1 MKLYDKTAKQL
12 IDVNPSDVP
21 AALATGKFS
30 FEKNQKVPINYEG
43 KLMFTT
49 PEYAG
54 RYRDRLTF
62 ANEADVEQASAERAT
77 SGIGGAVEATA
88 LGLGKALTLGAGPA
102 VLGAVSE
109 TARERMRELELGRPN
124 ITAAAEFGGLLV
136 DPFAL
141 AGRVGQRLAGRGA
154 AQAAEVAA
162 AQRAAVSPALR
173 LGEAATGAVVPPAQ
187 TAVRAAEQTLE
198 LGGQRAAMG
207 GVSQAMP
214 TLGGAQALAPTAEE
228 AASLAF
234 RSRARQSMAGRG
246 QAAARAAEEQAA
258 ADELS
263 LAFRPST
270 GPVSPAEPGLRLGA
284 DPFRT
289 PELAMRARQAEEL
302 TTRAAGARA
311 AEARAAEEAAAME
324 RGLAPGQV
332 GPVEDFAQMPS
343 SAMESEF
350 LQSELSRIDDALE
363 ANAAAARRARS
374 QASRDRIGAER
385 ERLLAERERLD
396 VGAMRTGIQA
406 EEDLAAQAGRAFEA
420 TQMQAAAPARALEAE
435 RMGRMAGEIEAANV
449 ATASPRAATA
459 PIPENVSPAMSFG
472 ERIAGLRGEVTPPNV
487 SPAGIGA
494 LETPGM
500 VSAPGALRMGPAGR
514 MAEEA
519 VEGGAGLR
527 LGEAPRGAQEALGDL
542 AAGAP
547 MPQLPAM
554 PKAPYEPTVAG
565 QALQGAVYGGASQ
578 AYKQEL
584 GLEPGGVGEVLAAT
598 ALGGAI
604 GKGLSLGG
612 KALVKGQKAL
622 TDVAA
627 ESAPSSLASM
637 IGKAASSVERTHLLR
652 QWGQSQKAVRKLN
665 ERFTEDELGKL
676 GSTAMTDY
684 VRNAAAR
691 IEELKAAH
699 PENQFLQS
707 INVGTKGLTFTN
719 LSAEQRNAMAQVLR
733 EEAGKAVEA
742 MYGPALNQVVSPQ
755 AIDAALARVEKK
767 LRTRGMGDIP
777 LQDIRAELDALRESL
792 AKREPYTVGD
802 LRQYEIA
809 TSRRFQERQGIHEP
823 LTSAQSTFRN
833 EIKNLYL
840 DAAEQVTPGIRQQ
853 LVVPNR
859 NYTLADMLAVGAED
873 ALAKGETTSAVGR
886 DSLAQFALGAFA
898 MVQPIPA
905 ALFFLGTTALRG
917 LYNQRG
923 DGFIADMAGKVARK
937 SASVAAAPEVAAREV
952 TQSILNAQRPLLGAF
967 NAEKLVDV
975 KPTDYTSLSQ
985 GIRELAAS
993 TDFAHERIRQ
1003 ATANLPPDQQERFIA
1018 DYDATMQKLVDEMP
1032 KGIPTQKALSEAERR
1047 WTVMARSLFD
1057 HAYATQLIANGGPMA
1072 PAAAQGLAMIP
1083 NGQKYLDELASNLQ
1097 RAIAE
1102 NEKLRGDQ
1110 QLATVARNFAKVK
1123 TGVGGIRIQRI
1134 VSGMGQQ
1141 AFQPPAGGR
1150 LPTPGASGQAAA
1162 RNAFGAATAGQ
1173 R

>member
-102 VLGAVSE
+102 LLGAVSD

-141 AGRVGQRLAGRGA
+141 AGRVGQRAALRGA
-154 AQAAEVAA
+154 EQLAAREAEQAAA
-162 AQRAAVSPALR
+162 RAAVSPEIGAGQAAALFGPAR
-173 LGEAATGAVVPPAQ
+173 QTPAGVAAQVAGEAAQVGRGAIGREVSPLALGRQ
-187 TAVRAAEQTLE
+187 AA
-198 LGGQRAAMG
+198 
-207 GVSQAMP
+207 
-214 TLGGAQALAPTAEE
+214 APTAEE
-228 AASLAF
+228 AARLTAEF
-234 RSRARQSMAGRG
+234 EARQAAIRQGAIDRARAVATDEAG
-246 QAAARAAEEQAA
+246 QVIEEA
-258 ADELS
+258 S
-263 LAFRPST
+263 LRMRPLT
-270 GPVSPAEPGLRLGA
+270 GPTSTAEPGLRLGA

-289 PELAMRARQAEEL
+289 EELAMRGRQAEEL
-302 TTRAAGARA
+302 TGRAEGFRQLEAAQMERVNDALQMRDLAAADAAAAEAARA
-311 AEARAAEEAAAME
+311 GRIASDVEAANTLPATLRTAEARVAAEDVSPRLGIPAAAEPNVSPLGLGMAETGVMPAARGLALGAPIEARAAQAATDMT
-324 RGLAPGQV
+324 
-332 GPVEDFAQMPS
+332 
-343 SAMESEF
+343 
-350 LQSELSRIDDALE
+350 
-363 ANAAAARRARS
+363 AAAAPGLIE
-374 QASRDRIGAER
+374 RIGR
-385 ERLLAERERLD
+385 
-396 VGAMRTGIQA
+396 
-406 EEDLAAQAGRAFEA
+406 
-420 TQMQAAAPARALEAE
+420 PA
-435 RMGRMAGEIEAANV
+435 IE
-449 ATASPRAATA
+449 
-459 PIPENVSPAMSFG
+459 
-472 ERIAGLRGEVTPPNV
+472 
-487 SPAGIGA
+487 GA
-494 LETPGM
+494 LY
-500 VSAPGALRMGPAGR
+500 SGA
-514 MAEEA
+514 
-519 VEGGAGLR
+519 
-527 LGEAPRGAQEALGDL
+527 
-542 AAGAP
+542 
-547 MPQLPAM
+547 
-554 PKAPYEPTVAG
+554 T
-565 QALQGAVYGGASQ
+565 Q

-584 GLEPGGVGEVLAAT
+584 GLEPGGAGEVLAAT
-598 ALGGAI
+598 ALGGVI

-622 TDVAA
+622 TDAAA
-627 ESAPSSLASM
+627 ETAPESLAGM
-637 IGKAASSVERTHLLR
+637 IGKAASGIERTHLLR
-652 QWGQSQKAVRKLN
+652 QWGQTQKAVRKLN

-684 VRNAAAR
+684 IRNAAAR

-707 INVGTKGLTFTN
+707 INVGQKGLTFTN

-733 EEAGKAVEA
+733 EQAGKEVEA
-742 MYGPALNQVVSPQ
+742 MYGPALNQVIDPR
-755 AIDAALARVEKK
+755 AIDAALKRVEKK
-767 LRTRGMGDIP
+767 LLTRGTGDIP
-777 LQDIRAELDALRESL
+777 LESIRAEMDALRASLRES
-792 AKREPYTVGD
+792 YTVKE
-802 LRQYEIA
+802 LRDYEIA
-809 TSRRFQERQGIHEP
+809 TSRRFQEKRGVHEP
-823 LTSAQSTFRN
+823 LTEAQSLFRN
-833 EIKNLYL
+833 EIKNVYL
-840 DAAEQVTPGIRQQ
+840 DAAERVTPGLRQN

-859 NYTLADMLAVGAED
+859 NYTLADMLAIGADE
-873 ALAKGETTSAVGR
+873 ALAKGETTSSVGR

-898 MVQPIPA
+898 MVQPVA
-905 ALFFLGTTALRG
+905 ATLFFLGTTALRG

-923 DGFIADMAGKVARK
+923 DGFIADMAGKLARK
-937 SASVAAAPEVAAREV
+937 SASVAAAPEVAAREA

-967 NAEKLVDV
+967 NAEKLVEV
-975 KPTDYTSLSQ
+975 KPADYTSLSR

-993 TDFAHERIRQ
+993 TDFAHEKIRQ

-1057 HAYATQLIANGGPMA
+1057 HAYATQTIANGGPMA
-1072 PAAAQGLAMIP
+1072 TAAAQGLTMIP
-1083 NGQKYLDELASNLQ
+1083 NGQKYLDELATNLQ

-1110 QLATVARNFAKVK
+1110 QLATVVRNLSKAK
-1123 TGVGGIRIQRI
+1123 TGGGGIRIQRTI
-1134 VSGMGQQ
+1134 HAGSQV
-1141 AFQPPAGGR
+1141 FQPPAGGR

>member
-12 IDVNPSDVP
+12 IDVNPGDVP

-77 SGIGGAVEATA
+77 AGIGGAVEATA

-102 VLGAVSE
+102 LLGAVSD

-136 DPFAL
+136 DPFAI
-141 AGRVGQRLAGRGA
+141 AGRLGQRAALRGA
-154 AQAAEVAA
+154 EQLAAREAEQVAA
-162 AQRAAVSPALR
+162 RAAVSPEIGAGQAAALFGPAR
-173 LGEAATGAVVPPAQ
+173 QAPAGVAAQVAGEAAQVGRGAIGREVSPLALGRQ
-187 TAVRAAEQTLE
+187 AA
-198 LGGQRAAMG
+198 
-207 GVSQAMP
+207 
-214 TLGGAQALAPTAEE
+214 APTAEE
-228 AASLAF
+228 AARLTAEF
-234 RSRARQSMAGRG
+234 EARQAAIRQGAIDRARAVATDEAG
-246 QAAARAAEEQAA
+246 QVVEEA
-258 ADELS
+258 S
-263 LAFRPST
+263 LRMRPLT
-270 GPVSPAEPGLRLGA
+270 GPTSPAEPGLRLGA

-289 PELAMRARQAEEL
+289 EELAMRGRQAEEL
-302 TTRAAGARA
+302 TGRAEGFRQLEAAQMERVNDALQMRDLAAADAAAAEAARA
-311 AEARAAEEAAAME
+311 GRIAGEVEAANTLPATLRTAEARVAAEDVSPRLGIPAAAEPNVSPLGLGMAETGVMPAARGLALGAPIEARAAQAATDMT
-324 RGLAPGQV
+324 
-332 GPVEDFAQMPS
+332 
-343 SAMESEF
+343 
-350 LQSELSRIDDALE
+350 
-363 ANAAAARRARS
+363 AAAAPGLIE
-374 QASRDRIGAER
+374 RIGR
-385 ERLLAERERLD
+385 
-396 VGAMRTGIQA
+396 
-406 EEDLAAQAGRAFEA
+406 
-420 TQMQAAAPARALEAE
+420 PA
-435 RMGRMAGEIEAANV
+435 IE
-449 ATASPRAATA
+449 
-459 PIPENVSPAMSFG
+459 
-472 ERIAGLRGEVTPPNV
+472 
-487 SPAGIGA
+487 GA
-494 LETPGM
+494 LY
-500 VSAPGALRMGPAGR
+500 SGA
-514 MAEEA
+514 
-519 VEGGAGLR
+519 
-527 LGEAPRGAQEALGDL
+527 
-542 AAGAP
+542 
-547 MPQLPAM
+547 
-554 PKAPYEPTVAG
+554 T
-565 QALQGAVYGGASQ
+565 Q

-584 GLEPGGVGEVLAAT
+584 GLEPGGAGEVLAAT
-598 ALGGAI
+598 ALGGVV

-627 ESAPSSLASM
+627 ETAPESLAGL
-637 IGKAASSVERTHLLR
+637 IGKAASGIERTHLLR
-652 QWGQSQKAVRKLN
+652 QWGQTQKAVRKLN

-684 VRNAAAR
+684 IRNAAAR

-707 INVGTKGLTFTN
+707 INVGQKGLTFTN

-733 EEAGKAVEA
+733 EQAGKEVEA
-742 MYGPALNQVVSPQ
+742 MYGPALNQVIDPR
-755 AIDAALARVEKK
+755 AIDAALKRVEKK
-767 LRTRGMGDIP
+767 LRTRGTGDIP
-777 LQDIRAELDALRESL
+777 LESIRAEMDALRASLRES
-792 AKREPYTVGD
+792 YTVKE
-802 LRQYEIA
+802 LRDYEIA
-809 TSRRFQERQGIHEP
+809 TSRRFQEKRGVHEP
-823 LTSAQSTFRN
+823 LTEAQSLFRN
-833 EIKNLYL
+833 EIKNVYL
-840 DAAEQVTPGIRQQ
+840 DAAEQVTPGLRQS

-859 NYTLADMLAVGAED
+859 NYTIADMLEIGSKE
-873 ALAKGETTSAVGR
+873 ALSKAETTSAVGR

-952 TQSILNAQRPLLGAF
+952 TQSIINAQRPMLAAM

-993 TDFAHERIRQ
+993 TDFAHERILQ
-1003 ATANLPPDQQERFIA
+1003 ATANLPLDQQERFIA

-1072 PAAAQGLAMIP
+1072 TAAAQGLTMIP
-1083 NGQKYLDELASNLQ
+1083 NGQKYLDELATNLQ

-1110 QLATVARNFAKVK
+1110 QLATIARNFSKVK
-1123 TGVGGIRIQRI
+1123 TGGGGIRIQRT
-1134 VSGMGQQ
+1134 VHAGSQV
-1141 AFQPPAGGR
+1141 FQPPAGGR

-1162 RNAFGAATAGQ
+1162 RNSLGAVYATP

>member
-12 IDVNPSDVP
+12 IDVNPGDVP

-77 SGIGGAVEATA
+77 AGLGGAVEATA
-88 LGLGKALTLGAGPA
+88 LGLGKALTFGVGPA

-141 AGRVGQRLAGRGA
+141 AGRL
-154 AQAAEVAA
+154 
-162 AQRAAVSPALR
+162 
-173 LGEAATGAVVPPAQ
+173 
-187 TAVRAAEQTLE
+187 
-198 LGGQRAAMG
+198 GQRAALRG
-207 GVSQAMP
+207 AEQLAAREAEQAAARAVVSPEIGAGQAAALFGPARQAPAGVAAQVAGEAAQVGRGAIGREVSPLALGRQA
-214 TLGGAQALAPTAEE
+214 AAPTAEE
-228 AASLAF
+228 AARLTAEF
-234 RSRARQSMAGRG
+234 EARQAAIRQGAIDRARAVATDEAG
-246 QAAARAAEEQAA
+246 QVVEEA
-258 ADELS
+258 S
-263 LAFRPST
+263 LRMRPLT
-270 GPVSPAEPGLRLGA
+270 GPTSPAEPGLRLGA

-289 PELAMRARQAEEL
+289 EETLMRGRQAEEL
-302 TTRAAGARA
+302 TGRAEGFRQLEAAQMERVNDALQMRDLAAADAAAAEAARAGRLASEVEAANTLPSTLRTAETRVVAEDVSPRLGIPAAAEPNVSPLGLGMAETGVMPAARGLALGAPIEARA
-311 AEARAAEEAAAME
+311 AEAATDM
-324 RGLAPGQV
+324 
-332 GPVEDFAQMPS
+332 
-343 SAMESEF
+343 
-350 LQSELSRIDDALE
+350 
-363 ANAAAARRARS
+363 AAAAAPGLVE
-374 QASRDRIGAER
+374 RIGR
-385 ERLLAERERLD
+385 
-396 VGAMRTGIQA
+396 
-406 EEDLAAQAGRAFEA
+406 
-420 TQMQAAAPARALEAE
+420 PA
-435 RMGRMAGEIEAANV
+435 IE
-449 ATASPRAATA
+449 
-459 PIPENVSPAMSFG
+459 
-472 ERIAGLRGEVTPPNV
+472 
-487 SPAGIGA
+487 GA
-494 LETPGM
+494 LY
-500 VSAPGALRMGPAGR
+500 S
-514 MAEEA
+514 
-519 VEGGAGLR
+519 
-527 LGEAPRGAQEALGDL
+527 
-542 AAGAP
+542 
-547 MPQLPAM
+547 
-554 PKAPYEPTVAG
+554 
-565 QALQGAVYGGASQ
+565 GASQ

-627 ESAPSSLASM
+627 ESAPGSLASM

-742 MYGPALNQVVSPQ
+742 MYGPALNQIVSPQ

-898 MVQPIPA
+898 MVQPFPA

-952 TQSILNAQRPLLGAF
+952 TQSIINAQRPMLAAM

-1102 NEKLRGDQ
+1102 NEKLRGNQ

-1123 TGVGGIRIQRI
+1123 TGGGGIRIQRI

-1162 RNAFGAATAGQ
+1162 RNAFGGASATQ

>member
-12 IDVNPSDVP
+12 IDVNPNDVP

-77 SGIGGAVEATA
+77 AGIGGAVEATA

-102 VLGAVSE
+102 LLGAVSE

-141 AGRVGQRLAGRGA
+141 AGRVGQRAALRGA
-154 AQAAEVAA
+154 EQLAAREAEQAAA
-162 AQRAAVSPALR
+162 RAAVSPEIGAGQAAALFGPAR
-173 LGEAATGAVVPPAQ
+173 QTPAGVAAQVAGEAAQVGRGAIGREVSPLALGRQ
-187 TAVRAAEQTLE
+187 AA
-198 LGGQRAAMG
+198 
-207 GVSQAMP
+207 
-214 TLGGAQALAPTAEE
+214 APTAEE
-228 AASLAF
+228 AARLTAEF
-234 RSRARQSMAGRG
+234 EARQAAIRQGAIDRARAVATDEAG
-246 QAAARAAEEQAA
+246 QVVEEA
-258 ADELS
+258 S
-263 LAFRPST
+263 LRMRPLT
-270 GPVSPAEPGLRLGA
+270 GPTSPAEPGLRLGA

-289 PELAMRARQAEEL
+289 EELAMRGRQAEEL
-302 TTRAAGARA
+302 TGRAEGFRQLEAAQMERVNDALKMRDLAAADAAAAEAARAGRIASEVEAANTLPPTLRTAEARVAAEDVSPRLGIPAAAEPNVSPLGLGMAETGVMPAARGLALGAPIEARA
-311 AEARAAEEAAAME
+311 AEAATDM
-324 RGLAPGQV
+324 
-332 GPVEDFAQMPS
+332 
-343 SAMESEF
+343 
-350 LQSELSRIDDALE
+350 
-363 ANAAAARRARS
+363 AAAATPGLVE
-374 QASRDRIGAER
+374 RIGR
-385 ERLLAERERLD
+385 
-396 VGAMRTGIQA
+396 
-406 EEDLAAQAGRAFEA
+406 
-420 TQMQAAAPARALEAE
+420 PA
-435 RMGRMAGEIEAANV
+435 IE
-449 ATASPRAATA
+449 
-459 PIPENVSPAMSFG
+459 
-472 ERIAGLRGEVTPPNV
+472 
-487 SPAGIGA
+487 
-494 LETPGM
+494 
-500 VSAPGALRMGPAGR
+500 
-514 MAEEA
+514 
-519 VEGGAGLR
+519 
-527 LGEAPRGAQEALGDL
+527 
-542 AAGAP
+542 
-547 MPQLPAM
+547 
-554 PKAPYEPTVAG
+554 
-565 QALQGAVYGGASQ
+565 GAVYSGATQ

-598 ALGGAI
+598 ALGGVI

-742 MYGPALNQVVSPQ
+742 QYGPALNQVIGQDDILAAIARAERKVSRPG
-755 AIDAALARVEKK
+755 L
-767 LRTRGMGDIP
+767 GDIP
-777 LQDIRAELDALRESL
+777 LRSIREEAESL
-792 AKREPYTVGD
+792 RNAVQKGEQFTVRSLRDFEIGASRE
-802 LRQYEIA
+802 
-809 TSRRFQERQGIHEP
+809 FERKQGLHEP
-823 LTSAQSTFRN
+823 FTEAQSAFRN

-840 DAAEQVTPGIRQQ
+840 DAAEQAVPGLRKA
-853 LVVPNR
+853 LVEPNKA
-859 NYTLADMLAVGAED
+859 YTLADMLAKGSQEVM
-873 ALAKGETTSAVGR
+873 AKSELTSPVGR

-898 MVQPIPA
+898 MVQPVA
-905 ALFFLGTTALRG
+905 AAAFFLGTTALRG

-923 DGFIADMAGKVARK
+923 EGFIADMAGKLSRK
-937 SASVAAAPEVAAREV
+937 ASNVAAAPEVAAREV
-952 TQSILNAQRPLLGAF
+952 TQSIINAQRPMLAAM

-1083 NGQKYLDELASNLQ
+1083 NGQKYLDELAGNLQ

-1102 NEKLRGDQ
+1102 NEKLRGNQ

-1123 TGVGGIRIQRI
+1123 AGGGGIRIQRI

-1162 RNAFGAATAGQ
+1162 RNAFGGASATQ

>member
-102 VLGAVSE
+102 LLGAVSE

-141 AGRVGQRLAGRGA
+141 AGRVGQRAALRGA
-154 AQAAEVAA
+154 EQLAAREAEQAAA
-162 AQRAAVSPALR
+162 R
-173 LGEAATGAVVPPAQ
+173 AVVPPEIGAGQAAALFGPARQAPAGVAAQ
-187 TAVRAAEQTLE
+187 VAGEAAQVGRGAIGREVSPLA
-198 LGGQRAAMG
+198 LGRQAA
-207 GVSQAMP
+207 
-214 TLGGAQALAPTAEE
+214 APTAEE
-228 AASLAF
+228 AARLTAEF
-234 RSRARQSMAGRG
+234 EARQAAIRQGAIDRARAVATDEAG
-246 QAAARAAEEQAA
+246 QVVEEA
-258 ADELS
+258 S
-263 LAFRPST
+263 LRMRPLT
-270 GPVSPAEPGLRLGA
+270 GPTSPAEPGLRLGA
-284 DPFRT
+284 DVYQT
-289 PELAMRARQAEEL
+289 PELAMRGRQAEEL
-302 TTRAAGARA
+302 TGRAEGFRQLEAAQMERVNDALQMRDLAAADAAAAEAARAGRIASEVEAANTLPPTLRTAEARVAAEDVSPRLGIPAAAEPNVEARA
-311 AEARAAEEAAAME
+311 AEAATDM
-324 RGLAPGQV
+324 
-332 GPVEDFAQMPS
+332 
-343 SAMESEF
+343 
-350 LQSELSRIDDALE
+350 
-363 ANAAAARRARS
+363 AAAAAT
-374 QASRDRIGAER
+374 D
-385 ERLLAERERLD
+385 
-396 VGAMRTGIQA
+396 M
-406 EEDLAAQAGRAFEA
+406 AAAAA
-420 TQMQAAAPARALEAE
+420 TDMAAAAAPGL
-435 RMGRMAGEIEAANV
+435 V
-449 ATASPRAATA
+449 
-459 PIPENVSPAMSFG
+459 
-472 ERIAGLRGEVTPPNV
+472 ERIGR
-487 SPAGIGA
+487 PAIEGA
-494 LETPGM
+494 LY
-500 VSAPGALRMGPAGR
+500 SGA
-514 MAEEA
+514 
-519 VEGGAGLR
+519 
-527 LGEAPRGAQEALGDL
+527 
-542 AAGAP
+542 
-547 MPQLPAM
+547 
-554 PKAPYEPTVAG
+554 T
-565 QALQGAVYGGASQ
+565 Q

-584 GLEPGGVGEVLAAT
+584 GLEPGGAGEVLAAT
-598 ALGGAI
+598 ALGGVI

-622 TDVAA
+622 TDAAA
-627 ESAPSSLASM
+627 ETAPESLAGM
-637 IGKAASSVERTHLLR
+637 IGKAASGIERTHLLR
-652 QWGQSQKAVRKLN
+652 QWGQTQKAVRKLN

-684 VRNAAAR
+684 IRNAAAR

-707 INVGTKGLTFTN
+707 INVGQKGLTFTN

-733 EEAGKAVEA
+733 EQAGKEVEA
-742 MYGPALNQVVSPQ
+742 MYGPALNQVIDPR
-755 AIDAALARVEKK
+755 AIDAALKRVEKK
-767 LRTRGMGDIP
+767 LRTRGTGDIP
-777 LQDIRAELDALRESL
+777 LESIRAEMDALRASLRES
-792 AKREPYTVGD
+792 YTVKE
-802 LRQYEIA
+802 LRDYEIA
-809 TSRRFQERQGIHEP
+809 TSRRFQEKRGVHEP
-823 LTSAQSTFRN
+823 LTEAQSLFRN
-833 EIKNLYL
+833 EIKNVYL
-840 DAAEQVTPGIRQQ
+840 DAAEQVTPGLRQN

-859 NYTLADMLAVGAED
+859 NYTLADMLAIGSQE
-873 ALAKGETTSAVGR
+873 ALSKGETTSAVGR

-952 TQSILNAQRPLLGAF
+952 TQSIINAQRPMLAAM

-1057 HAYATQLIANGGPMA
+1057 HAYATQTIANGGPMA
-1072 PAAAQGLAMIP
+1072 TAAAQGLTMIP
-1083 NGQKYLDELASNLQ
+1083 NGQKYLDELATNLQ

-1102 NEKLRGDQ
+1102 NEKLRGNQ
-1110 QLATVARNFAKVK
+1110 QLATVARNFSKVK
-1123 TGVGGIRIQRI
+1123 TGGGGIRIQRTI
-1134 VSGMGQQ
+1134 HGGSQV
-1141 AFQPPAGGR
+1141 FQPPAGGR

-1162 RNAFGAATAGQ
+1162 RNSLGGVYATP

>member
-1 MKLYDKTAKQL
+1 MGVPLLDKSTGSVV
-12 IDVNPSDVP
+12 DVNPDQVP
-21 AALATGKFS
+21 AALKSGAFS
-30 FEKNQKVPINYEG
+30 FIKGRNVPVVMNG
-43 KLMFTT
+43 KETYVS
-49 PEYAG
+49 PENAG
-54 RYRDRLTF
+54 RYIDDLRFTSEE
-62 ANEADVEQASAERAT
+62 NVQQGIAERRTA
-77 SGIGGAVEATA
+77 GLGGAVEATA

-102 VLGAVSE
+102 LLGAVSE

-141 AGRVGQRLAGRGA
+141 AGRVGQRAALRGA
-154 AQAAEVAA
+154 EQLAAREAEQAAA
-162 AQRAAVSPALR
+162 RAAVSPEIGVGQAAALFGPAR
-173 LGEAATGAVVPPAQ
+173 QTPAGVAAQVAGEAAQVGRGAIGREVSPLALGRQ
-187 TAVRAAEQTLE
+187 AV
-198 LGGQRAAMG
+198 
-207 GVSQAMP
+207 
-214 TLGGAQALAPTAEE
+214 APTAEE
-228 AASLAF
+228 AARLTAEF
-234 RSRARQSMAGRG
+234 EARQAAIRQGAIDRARAVATDEAG
-246 QAAARAAEEQAA
+246 QVVEEA
-258 ADELS
+258 S
-263 LAFRPST
+263 LRMRPLT
-270 GPVSPAEPGLRLGA
+270 GPTSPAEPGLRLGA

-289 PELAMRARQAEEL
+289 EELAMRGRQAEEL
-302 TTRAAGARA
+302 MARGQAART
-311 AEARAAEEAAAME
+311 AEARLAEEAAGME
-324 RGLAPGQV
+324 RGLQPGQV
-332 GPVEDFAQMPS
+332 GPMEDFTRPP
-343 SAMESEF
+343 SEF
-350 LQSELSRIDDALE
+350 LRAGDVRNQMANLEEALQ
-363 ANAAAARRARS
+363 ANAAAASRARS
-374 QASRDRIGAER
+374 EASRQRLAAERDRLLMQRDELEYTLFGAETR
-385 ERLLAERERLD
+385 AEEAMTTQAERAL
-396 VGAMRTGIQA
+396 GAA
-406 EEDLAAQAGRAFEA
+406 EMQAG
-420 TQMQAAAPARALEAE
+420 APARALEAE

-449 ATASPRAATA
+449 LPPTLRTAETRVVA
-459 PIPENVSPAMSFG
+459 ENVSPRLGIPA
-472 ERIAGLRGEVTPPNV
+472 APAPNV
-487 SPAGIGA
+487 SPLGLGMAETGVMPAARGLALGAPIEARAAQAATDMAAAAAPGLVERIGRPAIEGA
-494 LETPGM
+494 LY
-500 VSAPGALRMGPAGR
+500 SGA
-514 MAEEA
+514 
-519 VEGGAGLR
+519 
-527 LGEAPRGAQEALGDL
+527 
-542 AAGAP
+542 
-547 MPQLPAM
+547 
-554 PKAPYEPTVAG
+554 T
-565 QALQGAVYGGASQ
+565 Q

-584 GLEPGGVGEVLAAT
+584 GLEPGGAGEVLAAT
-598 ALGGAI
+598 ALGGVI

-699 PENQFLQS
+699 PDNQFLQS

-733 EEAGKAVEA
+733 EEAGQAVEA
-742 MYGPALNQVVSPQ
+742 MYGPALNQVIGQDDILAAIARAERKVSRPG
-755 AIDAALARVEKK
+755 L
-767 LRTRGMGDIP
+767 GDIP
-777 LQDIRAELDALRESL
+777 LRSIREEAESL
-792 AKREPYTVGD
+792 RNTVQKGEQFTVRSLRDFEIGASRE
-802 LRQYEIA
+802 
-809 TSRRFQERQGIHEP
+809 FERKQGLHEP
-823 LTSAQSTFRN
+823 FTEAQSAFRN

-840 DAAEQVTPGIRQQ
+840 DAAEQAVPGLRKA
-853 LVVPNR
+853 LVEPNR
-859 NYTLADMLAVGAED
+859 AYTLADMLAKGSQEVM
-873 ALAKGETTSAVGR
+873 AKSELTSPVGR

-898 MVQPIPA
+898 MVQPVA
-905 ALFFLGTTALRG
+905 AAAFFLGTTALRG

-923 DGFIADMAGKVARK
+923 EGFIADMAGKLSRK
-937 SASVAAAPEVAAREV
+937 ASNVAAAPEVAAREV
-952 TQSILNAQRPLLGAF
+952 TQSIINAQRPMFAAM

-1003 ATANLPPDQQERFIA
+1003 ATANLPPDQQERYIA

-1072 PAAAQGLAMIP
+1072 PVAAQGLAMIP
-1083 NGQKYLDELASNLQ
+1083 NGQKYLDELATNLQ

-1123 TGVGGIRIQRI
+1123 TGGGGIRIQRI

-1141 AFQPPAGGR
+1141 AFQPPSGGR
-1150 LPTPGASGQAAA
+1150 LPTPSASGQAAA

>member
-12 IDVNPSDVP
+12 IDVNPGDVP

-77 SGIGGAVEATA
+77 AGLGGAAEATA
-88 LGLGKALTLGAGPA
+88 LGLGKALTFGVGPA

-109 TARERMRELELGRPN
+109 TARERMRELELGRPG
-124 ITAAAEFGGLLV
+124 ITTAAEIGGLLV
-136 DPFAL
+136 DPFAV
-141 AGRVGQRLAGRGA
+141 AGRLGQRAALRGA
-154 AQAAEVAA
+154 EQLAAREAEQAAA
-162 AQRAAVSPALR
+162 RAAVSPEIGAGQAAALFGPAR
-173 LGEAATGAVVPPAQ
+173 QAPAGVAAQVAGEAAQVGRGAIGREVSPLALGRQ
-187 TAVRAAEQTLE
+187 AA
-198 LGGQRAAMG
+198 
-207 GVSQAMP
+207 
-214 TLGGAQALAPTAEE
+214 APTAEE
-228 AASLAF
+228 AARLTAEF
-234 RSRARQSMAGRG
+234 EARQAAIRQGAIDRARAVATDEAG
-246 QAAARAAEEQAA
+246 QVVEEA
-258 ADELS
+258 S
-263 LAFRPST
+263 LRMRPLT
-270 GPVSPAEPGLRLGA
+270 GPTSPAEPGLRLGA
-284 DPFRT
+284 DVYQT
-289 PELAMRARQAEEL
+289 PELAMRGRQAEEL
-302 TTRAAGARA
+302 TGRAEGFRQLEAAQMERVNDALQMRDLAAADAAAAEAARA
-311 AEARAAEEAAAME
+311 GRIASEVEAANTLPPTLRTAEARVAAEDVSPRLGIPAAAEPNVSPLGLGMAETGVMPAARGLALGAPIEARAAQAATDM
-324 RGLAPGQV
+324 
-332 GPVEDFAQMPS
+332 
-343 SAMESEF
+343 
-350 LQSELSRIDDALE
+350 
-363 ANAAAARRARS
+363 AAAATPGLVE
-374 QASRDRIGAER
+374 RIGR
-385 ERLLAERERLD
+385 
-396 VGAMRTGIQA
+396 
-406 EEDLAAQAGRAFEA
+406 
-420 TQMQAAAPARALEAE
+420 PA
-435 RMGRMAGEIEAANV
+435 IE
-449 ATASPRAATA
+449 
-459 PIPENVSPAMSFG
+459 
-472 ERIAGLRGEVTPPNV
+472 
-487 SPAGIGA
+487 
-494 LETPGM
+494 
-500 VSAPGALRMGPAGR
+500 
-514 MAEEA
+514 
-519 VEGGAGLR
+519 
-527 LGEAPRGAQEALGDL
+527 
-542 AAGAP
+542 
-547 MPQLPAM
+547 
-554 PKAPYEPTVAG
+554 
-565 QALQGAVYGGASQ
+565 GAVYSGASQ
-578 AYKQEL
+578 AYRQEL

-598 ALGGAI
+598 ALGGVI

-627 ESAPSSLASM
+627 ESAPGSLASM

-777 LQDIRAELDALRESL
+777 LQDIRAELDALRESI

-923 DGFIADMAGKVARK
+923 DGFIADMAGKMARK
-937 SASVAAAPEVAAREV
+937 SASVAAAPEAAAREA

-967 NAEKLVDV
+967 NAEKLVEV
-975 KPTDYTSLSQ
+975 KPADYTSLSR

-993 TDFAHERIRQ
+993 TDFAHEKIRQ
-1003 ATANLPPDQQERFIA
+1003 ATANLPPDQQERYIA

-1032 KGIPTQKALSEAERR
+1032 KGIPTDKALSEAERR

-1057 HAYATQLIANGGPMA
+1057 HAYATQTIANGGPMA
-1072 PAAAQGLAMIP
+1072 TAAAQGLTMIP
-1083 NGQKYLDELASNLQ
+1083 NGQKYLDELATNLQ

-1110 QLATVARNFAKVK
+1110 QLATVARNFSKVK
-1123 TGVGGIRIQRI
+1123 TGGGGIRIQRT
-1134 VSGMGQQ
+1134 VHAGSQV
-1141 AFQPPAGGR
+1141 FQPPAGGR

-1162 RNAFGAATAGQ
+1162 RNSLGGVYATP

>member
-1 MKLYDKTAKQL
+1 MERVNDALQMRDLAAADAAAAEAARAGRLASEVEAANTLPSTLRTAETRVVAE
-12 IDVNPSDVP
+12 DVSPRLGIP
-21 AALATGKFS
+21 AA
-30 FEKNQKVPINYEG
+30 
-43 KLMFTT
+43 
-49 PEYAG
+49 
-54 RYRDRLTF
+54 
-62 ANEADVEQASAERAT
+62 AEPNV
-77 SGIGGAVEATA
+77 SP
-88 LGLGKALTLGAGPA
+88 LGLGMAETGVMPAARGLALGAPI
-102 VLGAVSE
+102 E
-109 TARERMRELELGRPN
+109 
-124 ITAAAEFGGLLV
+124 
-136 DPFAL
+136 
-141 AGRVGQRLAGRGA
+141 
-154 AQAAEVAA
+154 
-162 AQRAAVSPALR
+162 
-173 LGEAATGAVVPPAQ
+173 
-187 TAVRAAEQTLE
+187 
-198 LGGQRAAMG
+198 
-207 GVSQAMP
+207 
-214 TLGGAQALAPTAEE
+214 
-228 AASLAF
+228 
-234 RSRARQSMAGRG
+234 
-246 QAAARAAEEQAA
+246 
-258 ADELS
+258 
-263 LAFRPST
+263 
-270 GPVSPAEPGLRLGA
+270 
-284 DPFRT
+284 
-289 PELAMRARQAEEL
+289 
-302 TTRAAGARA
+302 ARA
-311 AEARAAEEAAAME
+311 AEAATDM
-324 RGLAPGQV
+324 
-332 GPVEDFAQMPS
+332 
-343 SAMESEF
+343 
-350 LQSELSRIDDALE
+350 
-363 ANAAAARRARS
+363 AAAAAPGLVE
-374 QASRDRIGAER
+374 RIGR
-385 ERLLAERERLD
+385 
-396 VGAMRTGIQA
+396 
-406 EEDLAAQAGRAFEA
+406 
-420 TQMQAAAPARALEAE
+420 PA
-435 RMGRMAGEIEAANV
+435 IE
-449 ATASPRAATA
+449 
-459 PIPENVSPAMSFG
+459 
-472 ERIAGLRGEVTPPNV
+472 
-487 SPAGIGA
+487 GA
-494 LETPGM
+494 LY
-500 VSAPGALRMGPAGR
+500 S
-514 MAEEA
+514 
-519 VEGGAGLR
+519 
-527 LGEAPRGAQEALGDL
+527 
-542 AAGAP
+542 
-547 MPQLPAM
+547 
-554 PKAPYEPTVAG
+554 
-565 QALQGAVYGGASQ
+565 GASQ

-627 ESAPSSLASM
+627 ESAPGSLASM

-742 MYGPALNQVVSPQ
+742 MYGPALNQIVSPQ

-898 MVQPIPA
+898 MVQPFPA

-952 TQSILNAQRPLLGAF
+952 TQSIINAQRPMLAAM

-1102 NEKLRGDQ
+1102 NEKLRGNQ

-1123 TGVGGIRIQRI
+1123 TGGGGIRIQRI

-1162 RNAFGAATAGQ
+1162 RNAFGGASATQ